1 MSEYDDDKP
10 IRSYIRR
17 DCPFNPSTH
26 PNEYQKW
33 YYLNVYKDKQSEY
46 YRKKR
51 EQDKIFKRSNDID
64 E

>member
-1 MSEYDDDKP
+1 MIPMSEYDDDKP

-26 PNEYQKW
+26 PNEYQEW
-33 YYLNVYKDKQSEY
+33 YYQNVYKDRQSEY

-51 EQDKIFKRSNDID
+51 EQDKIFKH
-64 E
+64 

>member
-10 IRSYIRR
+10 IRPYIRR
-17 DCPFNPSTH
+17 VCPFNPSTQ

-33 YYLNVYKDKQSEY
+33 YYNNVYKSKQSEY

-51 EQDKIFKRSNDID
+51 EEAKKSK
-64 E
+64 